1 MVKRTHHDLEVWQA
15 GIKLVGE
22 VYAITEG
29 FPRHELFGLVNQ
41 IRRCAVSVPSNIA
54 EGCARLTDREFL
66 HFLGVARGS
75 LSELETQLII
85 ARELGYLDA
94 IPSERIEQLFALM
107 GGLINHQ
114 RKRVIH
120 DGQTPLP

>member
-1 MVKRTHHDLEVWQA
+1 VVKRTHHDLEVWQA
-15 GIKLVGE
+15 GIKLVSE
-22 VYAITEG
+22 VYEITEA
-29 FPRHELFGLVNQ
+29 FPKQERFGLAQQ

-54 EGCARLTDREFL
+54 EGSARLSDREFL

-85 ARELGYLDA
+85 AKELGYLNS
-94 IPSERIEQLFALM
+94 IPSELIERLFALL

-114 RKRVIH
+114 RKRVHH
-120 DGQTPLP
+120 DGRTPPP

>member
-1 MVKRTHHDLEVWQA
+1 VVKRTHHNLEVWQA
-15 GIKLVGE
+15 GINLVREIYG
-22 VYAITEG
+22 ITEG
-29 FPRHELFGLVNQ
+29 FPKQERFGLTNQ

-85 ARELGYLDA
+85 ARELGYLDRV
-94 IPSERIEQLFALM
+94 PSELVERMFALI

-120 DGQTPLP
+120 DGQTPLS